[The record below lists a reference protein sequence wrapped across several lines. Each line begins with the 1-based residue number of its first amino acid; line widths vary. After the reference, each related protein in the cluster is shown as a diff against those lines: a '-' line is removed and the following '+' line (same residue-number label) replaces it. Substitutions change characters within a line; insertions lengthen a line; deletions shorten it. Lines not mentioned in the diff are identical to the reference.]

1 MAALAALITGL
12 AVYGVYARER
22 EQAAAID
29 APTAPGGLF
38 REEQARGTSLTA
50 VGSTEGLDR
59 PCTAWLLDVGAPADA
74 PALAVTAGRCVGI
87 EDSTTVLAD
96 VPASGSVSFNTFA
109 ALTSADYVAPV
120 VSSAERIVWAS
131 MRGTDLA
138 VLRLG
143 ASYAELSAQ
152 GVDPIAP
159 VSALADGG
167 EVLVAGVPVEGVP
180 EDEQNLRG
188 SRCSV
193 GATTDVAEV
202 PWIFQSM
209 QVSGC
214 AGILEG
220 SAGSPAFNSAGEA
233 VGMVT
238 TTTIGAPEA
247 TDCALGRP
255 CEVGQGS
262 VSLRTDTSY
271 VLPVG
276 QLAGCFPG
284 GALTLGDGCALED
297 PATVVVASVGST
309 EVEAGADLEV
319 SIEGTAPPSVSAKQ
333 GMLGSVDC
341 WDQAGWVPALV
352 SEGSLVVTAPS
363 AQGLGLLC
371 VGASSQPTP
380 ILLTVSGQA
389 PASGDFELAQ
399 VPVEGG
405 VEVRPVPE
413 PPQYSTFTWVS
424 GPAGTI
430 DCATAEGYTEFVGEP
445 ALIEAADLPSTVCV
459 IAYDESGTPSEP
471 VAFEVE

>member
-22 EQAAAID
+22 EQTAAID
-29 APTAPGGLF
+29 APTSPGGLF

-50 VGSTEGLDR
+50 VGSIEGLAL
-59 PCTAWLLDVGAPADA
+59 PCTAWLLDVGAAPDS

-96 VPASGSVSFNTFA
+96 LPTTGSVSFNTFA

-120 VSSAERIVWAS
+120 VAPVDRILWAS

-159 VSALADGG
+159 VDPLAEGG

-180 EDEQNLRG
+180 DDEQNLRG

-202 PWIFQSM
+202 PWIFQAM

-220 SAGSPAFNSAGEA
+220 SAGSPAFNPAGEA

-247 TDCALGRP
+247 TDCAAGRP
-255 CEVGQGS
+255 CEVGEGT

-276 QLAGCFPG
+276 QLAACFPEG
-284 GALTLGDGCALED
+284 TLTLGDDCDLED
-297 PATVVVASVGST
+297 PETVVEATVAST
-309 EVEAGADLEV
+309 EVEAGSAIEV
-319 SIEGTAPPSVSAKQ
+319 GIEGTAPRAVSTKQ

-341 WDQAGWVPALV
+341 WDAEGWVPAFVVDGALT
-352 SEGSLVVTAPS
+352 VTAPS
-363 AQGLGLLC
+363 GQGLGLLC
-371 VGASSQPTP
+371 VGASSHPTP
-380 ILLTVSGQA
+380 ILLTVSGEA
-389 PASGDFELAQ
+389 PASGEFELAQ

-413 PPQYSTFTWVS
+413 PPEFSTFTWVS

-459 IAYDESGTPSEP
+459 IAYDDAGTPSEP